1 VYKVNLSQIET
12 QVKAIKQ
19 ELQTIGKMRPGSL
32 TVQYRVPKKKIGPF
46 YQISY
51 THKMQSRT
59 NYVRPQFVKRLKK
72 EIKTY
77 KRFKYLVE
85 KWVELAIKQSQ
96 LVMKVDIMKEKKV
109 S

>member
-1 VYKVNLSQIET
+1 MRKENPSQIET
-12 QVKAIKQ
+12 QIEAIKQ
-19 ELQTIGKMRPGSL
+19 ELQTVGGMRPGSL
-32 TVQYRVPKKKIGPF
+32 TVQYRVPKEKIGPF
-46 YQISY
+46 YQISF

-96 LVMKVDIMKEKKV
+96 LGMKIDIMKEKKI